1 MSTKAANGSG
11 SSIRSKKT
19 SSTTHSSKAKSTSSR
34 ASSRSKSASNSDE
47 DSPTSEN
54 SGKSSISS
62 SSRQYTPSER
72 LVNYVNDTE
81 HSNTGYSSAY
91 TNALT
96 YTYGFP
102 EDRQA
107 RTEMEQEMMAESEA
121 RALERIDENDRWMEY
136 EERED

>member
-11 SSIRSKKT
+11 SSRSKK
-19 SSTTHSSKAKSTSSR
+19 SSRSKHSSKTKSTSSR
-34 ASSRSKSASNSDE
+34 ASSQSKAASNSGE
-47 DSPTSEN
+47 DSPTSESSGN
-54 SGKSSISS
+54 STNSS
-62 SSRQYTPSER
+62 SSRRYTPSER
-72 LVNYVNDTE
+72 LVNYVDDTE

-107 RTEMEQEMMAESEA
+107 RTEMENEMMAESEA

-136 EERED
+136 EEQED